1 MSGITHTHTHTHTHQ
16 VQNKLTDA
24 LLTMHNKSPL
34 FLAPSTCLLRDVRIV
49 AGRIRVLMQKFRW
62 VKAEPEQLMICLHGA
77 FFTHTYTHPYIR
89 KRFYFLRFLGG
100 GNIHL
105 FQIHGVTCHSP
116 FFRSVN

>member
-1 MSGITHTHTHTHTHQ
+1 MSGTTHTHQ

-24 LLTMHNKSPL
+24 LLAMHNKSPL

-62 VKAEPEQLMICLHGA
+62 VKADPEQLMICLQGA
-77 FFTHTYTHPYIR
+77 LFTHTYTHPYIR